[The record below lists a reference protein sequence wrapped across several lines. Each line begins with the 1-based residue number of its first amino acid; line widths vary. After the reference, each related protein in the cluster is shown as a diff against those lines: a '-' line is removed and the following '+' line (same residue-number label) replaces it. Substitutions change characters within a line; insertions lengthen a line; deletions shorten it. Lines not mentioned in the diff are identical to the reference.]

1 MLYMPLNSY
10 IQEQTESNF
19 GEFANQNR
27 RFCKP
32 ISPKLQSKRYA
43 IKPKSAIDHLTTTFG
58 SMLFLHKKCVVFR
71 KYFIPLHSLK
81 FAESLMGLEVD

>member
-19 GEFANQNR
+19 AEFANQNR

-32 ISPKLQSKRYA
+32 ISPKLLSNFAQ
-43 IKPKSAIDHLTTTFG
+43 ITFQ
-58 SMLFLHKKCVVFR
+58 FRPFCNVVEGFDVER
-71 KYFIPLHSLK
+71 LALS
-81 FAESLMGLEVD
+81 V

>member
-19 GEFANQNR
+19 GEFANKNR

-32 ISPKLQSKRYA
+32 ISPKLLSNFA
-43 IKPKSAIDHLTTTFG
+43 HFA
-58 SMLFLHKKCVVFR
+58 MLSR
-71 KYFIPLHSLK
+71 
-81 FAESLMGLEVD
+81 ALMLSV